1 MKISKE
7 QLTDEQLKD
16 LVKEAL
22 DKLTPE
28 QRQLIQEDQAR
39 SEERAKLNKK
49 MYGKVYNRLDRLL
62 KLTKCGAP
70 SIILANELR
79 MLCEFYSEVH
89 SEIKVDVD
97 FTGLSLDGEV

>member
-7 QLTDEQLKD
+7 QMTD

-28 QRQLIQEDQAR
+28 ERQLIQESQTR
-39 SEERAKLNKK
+39 SEERVKLNKK
-49 MYGKVYNRLDRLL
+49 KYGKVYNRLDRLL
-62 KLTKCGAP
+62 KLTKCDAP
-70 SIILANELR
+70 SVILANELS

-89 SEIKVDVD
+89 SEIKAQVD
-97 FTGLSLDGEV
+97 FIGGYHDEE

>member
-7 QLTDEQLKD
+7 HLTE

-28 QRQLIQEDQAR
+28 QRQLIQESQAQE
-39 SEERAKLNKK
+39 EERAKLNEER
-49 MYGKVYNRLDRLL
+49 YGEVYHRLDRLL
-62 KLTKCGAP
+62 KLTKCSAP

-79 MLCEFYSEVH
+79 MVCELYSTVH
-89 SEIKVDVD
+89 PEIKTQVEY
-97 FTGLSLDGEV
+97 TGFSPDGEV

>member
-7 QLTDEQLKD
+7 HLTTI
-16 LVKEAL
+16 VKEAI

-49 MYGKVYNRLDRLL
+49 KYGKVCNRLERLL
-62 KLTKCGAP
+62 KLTKLGAP
-70 SIILANELR
+70 CIILANELR
-79 MLCEFYSEVH
+79 MVCELFSTVHPEIKTEVDYAGLH
-89 SEIKVDVD
+89 SE
-97 FTGLSLDGEV
+97 GEV

>member
-7 QLTDEQLKD
+7 HLTD

-28 QRQLIQEDQAR
+28 QQQLIQEDQALA
-39 SEERAKLNKK
+39 EERAKLIKK
-49 MYGKVYNRLDRLL
+49 KYGKVCNRLDRLL
-62 KLTKCGAP
+62 KLTMVGAP

-79 MLCEFYSEVH
+79 MVCELYSTVH
-89 SEIKVDVD
+89 PEIKTQVEY
-97 FTGLSLDGEV
+97 TGSSSDGEV

>member
-1 MKISKE
+1 MKISKK

-49 MYGKVYNRLDRLL
+49 KYGKIYNRLDRLL
-62 KLTKCGAP
+62 KLTKCDAP
-70 SIILANELR
+70 SVILANELR
-79 MLCEFYSEVH
+79 MLSEFYSEVH
-89 SEIKVDVD
+89 PEIKTQVEY
-97 FTGLSLDGEV
+97 TGLFPEVEV